1 MILDDTEWFQT
12 QRRVQAENAPLVDE
26 WKKLYAT
33 PVKSEFESAIE
44 REITEFV
51 ERVGLYEHPTST
63 RPRWK
68 TDKEMYQAFWNE
80 RLN

>member
-1 MILDDTEWFQT
+1 
-12 QRRVQAENAPLVDE
+12 
-26 WKKLYAT
+26 
-33 PVKSEFESAIE
+33 VKSEFESAIE
-44 REITEFV
+44 REVTKFV

-68 TDKEMYQAFWNE
+68 TAKEMYQAFWNE